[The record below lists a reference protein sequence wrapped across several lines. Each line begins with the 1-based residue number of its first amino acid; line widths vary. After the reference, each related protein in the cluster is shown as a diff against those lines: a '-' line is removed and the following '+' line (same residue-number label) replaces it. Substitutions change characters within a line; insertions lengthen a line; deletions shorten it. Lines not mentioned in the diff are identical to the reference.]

1 VLLCPAFGN
10 GYVGDAFGTGVDDIV
25 TLPSDPGLTLDPG
38 LTSQLAFTLEKAVIR
53 KRGAPEAAP
62 AETGRMICVLGLK
75 GGCGKTLTV
84 ANLGVAL
91 ARAGHSVALIDLDLQ
106 FGDLALATGL
116 RPERTLYDLVRSG
129 GSLDAEKLEDY
140 LIEHPSGFRALLAPV
155 SPDQAALVTVP
166 FLREVQRLL
175 RDRHEFVLVDTPPNF
190 TPEVISAIDASSD
203 VLVVSMRDTLALKN
217 TKLGLETL
225 ERMDYDRRRVRLV
238 LNRANTKNVGIE
250 RQDVLAIIG
259 RDADILVPSH
269 RDVVR
274 SMNQGAPIALQQG
287 SAAGKAF
294 RALAGLYHDDAHQ
307 PPSSSNG
314 AAPGPSKKRRQ
325 SLFRR
330 GR

>member
-1 VLLCPAFGN
+1 
-10 GYVGDAFGTGVDDIV
+10 
-25 TLPSDPGLTLDPG
+25 
-38 LTSQLAFTLEKAVIR
+38 
-53 KRGAPEAAP
+53 
-62 AETGRMICVLGLK
+62 
-75 GGCGKTLTV
+75 
-84 ANLGVAL
+84 
-91 ARAGHSVALIDLDLQ
+91 VALIDLDLQ

-225 ERMDYDRRRVRLV
+225 ERMDYDSSKIRVV
-238 LNRANTKNVGIE
+238 LNRADSNVGIGTD
-250 RQDVLAIIG
+250 DVRAIVG
-259 RDADILVPSH
+259 RTPDVLVPSD
-269 RDVVR
+269 RNVVR
-274 SMNQGAPIALQQG
+274 SINEGQPISLGQRRSEAARSFHQLAALYAADLNSERGAPAQT
-287 SAAGKAF
+287 GK
-294 RALAGLYHDDAHQ
+294 RQ
-307 PPSSSNG
+307 
-314 AAPGPSKKRRQ
+314 RRR
-325 SLFRR
+325 LFRR